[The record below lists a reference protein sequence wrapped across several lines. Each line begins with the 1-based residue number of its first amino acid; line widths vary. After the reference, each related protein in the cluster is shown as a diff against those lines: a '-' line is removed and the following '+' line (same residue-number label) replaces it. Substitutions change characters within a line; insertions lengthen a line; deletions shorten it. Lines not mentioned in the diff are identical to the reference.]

1 MEIARIKTI
10 DIRLYFLNLN
20 EKNSLK
26 QFIKRKDEKND
37 IRLVSVYLAVSPH
50 VIAMETRKDVD
61 PRPV

>member
-26 QFIKRKDEKND
+26 QFMKRKVEKNG
-37 IRLVSVYLAVSPH
+37 IRLVSVYLAV
-50 VIAMETRKDVD
+50 
-61 PRPV
+61 